1 MILKVPRK
9 EEGSHEHIGKKK
21 IEKLIDSKCVALFRV
36 QTNQLF
42 SESSI
47 SIPHSPE
54 LQDEINYRQ

>member
-1 MILKVPRK
+1 MNIQ
-9 EEGSHEHIGKKK
+9 GKKK